1 MATVLSEF
9 RTNRPEKNNGLIA
22 IFATTKVRY
31 GRILKMRITLFN
43 KDIYITKRW
52 RQDLSRWSLL
62 YRTEI
67 VLTATGFIVGL
78 IIGLII

>member
-1 MATVLSEF
+1 
-9 RTNRPEKNNGLIA
+9 
-22 IFATTKVRY
+22 
-31 GRILKMRITLFN
+31 MRITLFN

-67 VLTATGFIVGL
+67 VLTGAGFIVGFIVGL
-78 IIGLII
+78 II

>member
-1 MATVLSEF
+1 
-9 RTNRPEKNNGLIA
+9 
-22 IFATTKVRY
+22 
-31 GRILKMRITLFN
+31 MRITLFN

-67 VLTATGFIVGL
+67 VYAVAGFVVGL
-78 IIGLII
+78 IVGVIV

>member
-1 MATVLSEF
+1 
-9 RTNRPEKNNGLIA
+9 
-22 IFATTKVRY
+22 
-31 GRILKMRITLFN
+31 MRITLFN

-67 VLTATGFIVGL
+67 VLTIAGFIVGL
-78 IIGLII
+78 SVGIII

>member
-1 MATVLSEF
+1 MIFFGKYFV
-9 RTNRPEKNNGLIA
+9 NN
-22 IFATTKVRY
+22 K
-31 GRILKMRITLFN
+31 KW
-43 KDIYITKRW
+43 K
-52 RQDLSRWSLL
+52 QDLSRWSLL

>member
-1 MATVLSEF
+1 
-9 RTNRPEKNNGLIA
+9 
-22 IFATTKVRY
+22 
-31 GRILKMRITLFN
+31 MRITLFN

-67 VLTATGFIVGL
+67 VLTVAGFIVGL
-78 IIGLII
+78 ITVLII

>member
-1 MATVLSEF
+1 
-9 RTNRPEKNNGLIA
+9 
-22 IFATTKVRY
+22 
-31 GRILKMRITLFN
+31 MRITLFN

-67 VLTATGFIVGL
+67 VLTATGFILGLIVGL
-78 IIGLII
+78 II